1 MLNNVK
7 GKFMNLFKNILSV
20 VCSLLAGFITFF
32 ICIYGCRM
40 LDVLTHH
47 RFSGFW
53 RIAAVVSG
61 LILGIIVSGF
71 VKNLIY
77 EEPTRF

>member
-1 MLNNVK
+1 
-7 GKFMNLFKNILSV
+7 MNLFRNILSMI
-20 VCSLLAGFITFF
+20 CGLLAGFIAFF
-32 ICIYGCRM
+32 ICIYGCRL

-53 RIAAVVSG
+53 RIATVVSG